1 MDNFKYENIT
11 NRRGHLKKLT
21 ISLTGEYSHEALI
34 ELGQGSFNIGVKG
47 IDDGYVDVWVNKDD
61 KIRWNSF
68 NGSEVI
74 FKPFISKSIKWPR
87 FFSYTGNDI
96 GFIEWSRK
104 RKIEEFSW
112 KPQKSMKVDFT
123 DANINNLF
131 IKSNYKLYISFG
143 DNISYLDLYGN
154 PNNFIIEK
162 CLKVPSLG
170 FYPKKDDNLKS
181 YYLPDFKC
189 FYDAEELSIE
199 VEPNGAPFDCNSLLQ
214 FPNLKLL
221 HLFGNMTNLSSL
233 KNLKKLKKLGF
244 WNVPELDGLPPL
256 ENWKEL
262 NRFVAMNIDETVG
275 KRLKEEIK
283 ELKKQK
289 DFEFISVSKL
299 RNKIWFETEY
309 GLPFSS
315 WSSKDE
321 KKAMSIYKRCLREI
335 KKSKSKDDIKNSIIN
350 FTNNFNEMDNIESVH
365 RDDIYSALCIL
376 MKNSPVTI
384 QYHMWLEWFDKT
396 RIF

>member
-1 MDNFKYENIT
+1 M
-11 NRRGHLKKLT
+11 
-21 ISLTGEYSHEALI
+21 
-34 ELGQGSFNIGVKG
+34 
-47 IDDGYVDVWVNKDD
+47 
-61 KIRWNSF
+61 
-68 NGSEVI
+68 
-74 FKPFISKSIKWPR
+74 
-87 FFSYTGNDI
+87 
-96 GFIEWSRK
+96 
-104 RKIEEFSW
+104 
-112 KPQKSMKVDFT
+112 
-123 DANINNLF
+123 
-131 IKSNYKLYISFG
+131 
-143 DNISYLDLYGN
+143 
-154 PNNFIIEK
+154 
-162 CLKVPSLG
+162 
-170 FYPKKDDNLKS
+170 
-181 YYLPDFKC
+181 
-189 FYDAEELSIE
+189 
-199 VEPNGAPFDCNSLLQ
+199 
-214 FPNLKLL
+214 
-221 HLFGNMTNLSSL
+221 
-233 KNLKKLKKLGF
+233 GF

-299 RNKIWFETEY
+299 RNKVWFETEY

-350 FTNNFNEMDNIESVH
+350 FTNDFNEMDNIESVH